1 MSSPLGYSTRM
12 ARFVAI
18 IFVVALTAVGGC
30 DRQPTRT
37 NTQPRPQTEL
47 MSQRLSY
54 DDSCRHLQREKLIDP
69 GDIPPFLK
77 RPPRHDDDVLGVSFF
92 RTMLAD
98 AKLEHLTLPRTFFGR
113 SEIRAASFRDT
124 DLSESTANW
133 NDFVDVDFSSADLSR
148 CDFRACPFK
157 SVRFA
162 GARLAGTDFRHCSF
176 TGCDFTGADLTGAKL
191 TKKAAAPLHLSLEQQ
206 RVVDWQVD
214 EGPEPEGG

>member
-1 MSSPLGYSTRM
+1 MKREDAFWAGRL
-12 ARFVAI
+12 
-18 IFVVALTAVGGC
+18 VVGILVVTLSALAGC

-37 NTQPRPQTEL
+37 NDQPRAQTEL

-69 GDIPPFLK
+69 GAIPPCPK
-77 RPPRHDDDVLGVSFF
+77 RPPRYDDDVLGVSFF

-113 SEIRAASFRDT
+113 SEIRSTSFRGT

-148 CDFRACPFK
+148 CDLRACPFRN
-157 SVRFA
+157 VRFV
-162 GARLAGTDFRHCSF
+162 GARLAGADFRHCSF

-191 TKKAAAPLHLSLEQQ
+191 TKKAAASLQLSSEQQ
-206 RVVDWQVD
+206 RVVDWQAED
-214 EGPEPEGG
+214 GAEPEGG